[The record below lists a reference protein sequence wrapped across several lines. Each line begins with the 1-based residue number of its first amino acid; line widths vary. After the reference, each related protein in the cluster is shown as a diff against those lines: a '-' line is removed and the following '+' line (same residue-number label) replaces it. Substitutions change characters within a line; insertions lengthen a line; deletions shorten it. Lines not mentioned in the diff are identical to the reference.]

1 MVPSVGGRGRKEEGG
16 GRREEEEGM
25 ALWGFVMPAPLGAG
39 FTPPKK
45 THGLPSLV
53 IVSTLT

>member
-1 MVPSVGGRGRKEEGG
+1 MVEGGRRKEEGG

-39 FTPPKK
+39 FTPPLKK